1 MAPRVASVQFRP
13 PRRTQ
18 QERRDQTQRQL
29 LEATLECLSS
39 VGYARTTTPEIV
51 RLAGVSQGALFKH
64 YPSKAP
70 LLSAAVEHL
79 FAELVSSYQRAFA
92 AMPRASAT
100 PEAAFDLLWAVYTGP
115 RLAVA
120 FELYAVA
127 RTDRELARALEPVV
141 RTHRASLVEIAK
153 DLFPSA
159 AQAMPEFAAWVD
171 LLMCSM
177 EGIVMERYGAGD
189 VTGPALGVLKRLM
202 LDALSRSVPGVGSA

>member
-18 QERRDQTQRQL
+18 QERRDRTQRQL
-29 LEATLECLSS
+29 LEATLDCVAA

-51 RLAGVSQGALFKH
+51 RMAGVSQGALFKY
-64 YPSKAP
+64 YPSKAA

-92 AMPRASAT
+92 AMPREAAT
-100 PEAAFDLLWAVYTGP
+100 PEAAFDLLWTVYTSP

-141 RTHRASLVEIAK
+141 RTHRASLVDIARQ
-153 DLFPSA
+153 LFPEA
-159 AQAMPEFAAWVD
+159 ATALPEFAAWVD
-171 LLMCSM
+171 LLMCAM
-177 EGIVMERYGAGD
+177 EGIVNERYGAGD
-189 VTGPALGVLKRLM
+189 VTGPALGVLKKLM
-202 LDALSRSVPGVGSA
+202 LDALTRGAPAAGRA

>member
-1 MAPRVASVQFRP
+1 MPRVASVQFRP

-29 LEATLECLSS
+29 LEATLECLSN

-64 YPSKAP
+64 YPSKAA

-92 AMPRASAT
+92 AMPRAAAT
-100 PEAAFDLLWAVYTGP
+100 PEAAFDLLWAVYTSP

-127 RTDRELARALEPVV
+127 RTDRELARALEP
-141 RTHRASLVEIAK
+141 
-153 DLFPSA
+153 
-159 AQAMPEFAAWVD
+159 
-171 LLMCSM
+171 
-177 EGIVMERYGAGD
+177 
-189 VTGPALGVLKRLM
+189 
-202 LDALSRSVPGVGSA
+202 